1 MGIRSRRRSRS
12 TAPPPPPSSSSMSS
26 PWEEG
31 RPSTRIR
38 YAEQHRHHPRRPSS
52 TPHSSDT
59 PAFYGLTDDLIVEIL
74 SRVPAKSLSRFK
86 CVSKHW
92 LNLIGHPDHRKRLAQ
107 PLAGFFYNSN
117 NQNRFPRTALH
128 FFNASGS
135 GRPLFY
141 PSSSASIS
149 QTAAMASCSKIL
161 GCDKDA
167 HSYLTGVYVYSSETR
182 AWIYKQKGWD
192 NDISLVEPQSGTIFV
207 NSCLHFRTQYSR
219 RDRARLAAV
228 DTKGG
233 TWSSFEA
240 PCDVYSGYQCHG
252 LIQRSHGRLNYL
264 SLTIDDDIHCEL
276 YLEVYA
282 LEDYAN
288 KKWTLKHRIAVE
300 EDANHNPFGGTTRE
314 YFDWIA
320 IHPDLNLVYFVRGSE
335 KTVSHYSIDCPRAWE
350 IHTLGEGHPPY
361 LPY

>member
-149 QTAAMASCSKIL
+149 QTAAMASCSV
-161 GCDKDA
+161 
-167 HSYLTGVYVYSSETR
+167 TGRTPEATTYTLCAIPPRSSGWRCRPTSTPARPATAQWAGR
-182 AWIYKQKGWD
+182 AWGLTRPY
-192 NDISLVEPQSGTIFV
+192 L
-207 NSCLHFRTQYSR
+207 RTSMCFYC
-219 RDRARLAAV
+219 
-228 DTKGG
+228 
-233 TWSSFEA
+233 W
-240 PCDVYSGYQCHG
+240 G
-252 LIQRSHGRLNYL
+252 LQRSHLVKVEYL
-264 SLTIDDDIHCEL
+264 C
-276 YLEVYA
+276 
-282 LEDYAN
+282 
-288 KKWTLKHRIAVE
+288 
-300 EDANHNPFGGTTRE
+300 
-314 YFDWIA
+314 
-320 IHPDLNLVYFVRGSE
+320 
-335 KTVSHYSIDCPRAWE
+335 
-350 IHTLGEGHPPY
+350 
-361 LPY
+361 